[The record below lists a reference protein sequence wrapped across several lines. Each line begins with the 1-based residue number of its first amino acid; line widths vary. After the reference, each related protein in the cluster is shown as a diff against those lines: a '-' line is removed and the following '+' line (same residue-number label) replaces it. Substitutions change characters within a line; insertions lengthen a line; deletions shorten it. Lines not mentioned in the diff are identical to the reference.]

1 MKDKRISLRFRAD
14 NERDMETWKM
24 LEEMAQKKN
33 ASKNSVAIE
42 LILSG
47 STKRNVDDVLAERI
61 AELVADKLT
70 NKLTMQT
77 GSSVSNGAIVSGDGR
92 DEDHDETKSNQ
103 TNRNCSGRMHSISS
117 IYLDRHHNDAR
128 RIYVA

>member
-1 MKDKRISLRFRAD
+1 
-14 NERDMETWKM
+14 M

-47 STKRNVDDVLAERI
+47 STKQEVDDALAERI
-61 AELVADKLT
+61 AELIADKLT
-70 NKLTMQT
+70 DQLSMPT

-92 DEDHDETKSNQ
+92 DEDHDETKSQ
-103 TNRNCSGRMHSISS
+103 SDEPELLGEDA
-117 IYLDRHHNDAR
+117 LDFLD
-128 RIYVA
+128 IFG

>member
-14 NERDMETWKM
+14 NERDMEAWKM

-47 STKRNVDDVLAERI
+47 SAKRDADDALAERI
-61 AELVADKLT
+61 AELVADKLS
-70 NKLTMQT
+70 NKLPMQT

-92 DEDHDETKSNQ
+92 DEDHDETKSQ
-103 TNRNCSGRMHSISS
+103 SDEPELLGEDA
-117 IYLDRHHNDAR
+117 LDFLDLFG
-128 RIYVA
+128 

>member
-1 MKDKRISLRFRAD
+1 
-14 NERDMETWKM
+14 M

-47 STKRNVDDVLAERI
+47 STKQEVDEALAERI
-61 AELVADKLT
+61 AELIADKLT
-70 NKLTMQT
+70 DQLSMPT

-92 DEDHDETKSNQ
+92 DEDHDETKSQ
-103 TNRNCSGRMHSISS
+103 SDEPELLGEDA
-117 IYLDRHHNDAR
+117 LDFLD
-128 RIYVA
+128 IFG

>member
-47 STKRNVDDVLAERI
+47 STKRNADDVLAERI
-61 AELVADKLT
+61 AELVADKIT
-70 NKLTMQT
+70 NKLTMPT
-77 GSSVSNGAIVSGDGR
+77 ESSVSSGTIVSGDGR
-92 DEDHDETKSNQ
+92 DEDHDETKSQ
-103 TNRNCSGRMHSISS
+103 SDEPVLLGEDA
-117 IYLDRHHNDAR
+117 LDFLDLFG
-128 RIYVA
+128 

>member
-14 NERDMETWKM
+14 NERDMEAWKM

-47 STKRNVDDVLAERI
+47 STKRDADDLLAERI
-61 AELVADKLT
+61 AELVADKIT
-70 NKLTMQT
+70 NKLTMPT
-77 GSSVSNGAIVSGDGR
+77 ESSVSSGTIVSGDGR
-92 DEDHDETKSNQ
+92 DEDHDETKSQ
-103 TNRNCSGRMHSISS
+103 SDEPVLLGEDA
-117 IYLDRHHNDAR
+117 LDFLDLFG
-128 RIYVA
+128 

>member
-1 MKDKRISLRFRAD
+1 
-14 NERDMETWKM
+14 M

-61 AELVADKLT
+61 AELVADKIT
-70 NKLTMQT
+70 NKLTMPT
-77 GSSVSNGAIVSGDGR
+77 ESSVSNGAIVSGDGR
-92 DEDHDETKSNQ
+92 DENHDETKSQ
-103 TNRNCSGRMHSISS
+103 SDEPELLGEDA
-117 IYLDRHHNDAR
+117 LDFLDLFG
-128 RIYVA
+128 

>member
-47 STKRNVDDVLAERI
+47 STKRDADDVFAERI
-61 AELVADKLT
+61 AELVA
-70 NKLTMQT
+70 NKLKDQLSMPT

-92 DEDHDETKSNQ
+92 DEDHDETKSQ
-103 TNRNCSGRMHSISS
+103 SDEPELLGEDA
-117 IYLDRHHNDAR
+117 LDFLDLFG
-128 RIYVA
+128 

>member
-24 LEEMAQKKN
+24 LEEMAQKKD

-42 LILSG
+42 LSLS
-47 STKRNVDDVLAERI
+47 SSAKRDADDALAERI

-77 GSSVSNGAIVSGDGR
+77 GSSVSNGAIVSGDG
-92 DEDHDETKSNQ
+92 
-103 TNRNCSGRMHSISS
+103 I
-117 IYLDRHHNDAR
+117 
-128 RIYVA
+128 

>member
-1 MKDKRISLRFRAD
+1 MKDKRISLRFRVD
-14 NERDMETWKM
+14 NERDMEAWKM

-47 STKRNVDDVLAERI
+47 STKRDADDEFAERI

-70 NKLTMQT
+70 DQLTMQT
-77 GSSVSNGAIVSGDGR
+77 GSSVSNGTIVSGDGR
-92 DEDHDETKSNQ
+92 DEDHDETKSQ
-103 TNRNCSGRMHSISS
+103 SDESGLSS
-117 IYLDRHHNDAR
+117 KVCKFFFTPLSA
-128 RIYVA
+128 A

>member
-1 MKDKRISLRFRAD
+1 
-14 NERDMETWKM
+14 M

-47 STKRNVDDVLAERI
+47 STKQEVDDALAERI
-61 AELVADKLT
+61 AELIADKLT
-70 NKLTMQT
+70 DQLSMPT

-92 DEDHDETKSNQ
+92 DEDHDETKSQ
-103 TNRNCSGRMHSISS
+103 SDEPELLGEDA
-117 IYLDRHHNDAR
+117 LDLLD
-128 RIYVA
+128 IFG

>member
-1 MKDKRISLRFRAD
+1 MFMKDKRISLRFRAD
-14 NERDMETWKM
+14 NERDKEAWKM

-47 STKRNVDDVLAERI
+47 STKRDADDALAERI

-70 NKLTMQT
+70 DKLAMPTV
-77 GSSVSNGAIVSGDGR
+77 SSVSNGVIVSGDGR
-92 DEDHDETKSNQ
+92 DEDYDETKPQSDEPELL
-103 TNRNCSGRMHSISS
+103 GEDA
-117 IYLDRHHNDAR
+117 LDFLDLFG
-128 RIYVA
+128 

>member
-1 MKDKRISLRFRAD
+1 
-14 NERDMETWKM
+14 M

-47 STKRNVDDVLAERI
+47 STKRNADDVLAERI

-77 GSSVSNGAIVSGDGR
+77 GSSVSRGNIVSDDGR
-92 DEDHDETKSNQ
+92 DEDHDETKSQ
-103 TNRNCSGRMHSISS
+103 ADEPELLGEDA
-117 IYLDRHHNDAR
+117 LDFLDLFG
-128 RIYVA
+128 

>member
-14 NERDMETWKM
+14 KERDMETWKM

-47 STKRNVDDVLAERI
+47 STKRDADDALAERI
-61 AELVADKLT
+61 AELVVDKLT
-70 NKLTMQT
+70 DKLTMPAI
-77 GSSVSNGAIVSGDGR
+77 SSTARGVVVSNDGR
-92 DEDHDETKSNQ
+92 EMSHDETKIQ
-103 TNRNCSGRMHSISS
+103 ADEPELLGEDA
-117 IYLDRHHNDAR
+117 LDFLDLFG
-128 RIYVA
+128 

>member
-14 NERDMETWKM
+14 NERDMEAWKM
-24 LEEMAQKKN
+24 LEAMAPEKN

-47 STKRNVDDVLAERI
+47 STKRDADDALAERI

-70 NKLTMQT
+70 NKLTMLT
-77 GSSVSNGAIVSGDGR
+77 VSNVSNGTIVSSDGKE
-92 DEDHDETKSNQ
+92 EDN
-103 TNRNCSGRMHSISS
+103 
-117 IYLDRHHNDAR
+117 
-128 RIYVA
+128 

>member
-1 MKDKRISLRFRAD
+1 
-14 NERDMETWKM
+14 M

-47 STKRNVDDVLAERI
+47 STKQEVDDALAERI
-61 AELVADKLT
+61 AELIADKLT
-70 NKLTMQT
+70 DQLSMPT

-92 DEDHDETKSNQ
+92 DEDHDETKSQ
-103 TNRNCSGRMHSISS
+103 SDEPELLGEDA
-117 IYLDRHHNDAR
+117 LDFLNLFG
-128 RIYVA
+128 

>member
-14 NERDMETWKM
+14 NERDMEAWKM

-47 STKRNVDDVLAERI
+47 STKQEVDDALAERI
-61 AELVADKLT
+61 AELIVDKLT
-70 NKLTMQT
+70 DQLSMPT
-77 GSSVSNGAIVSGDGR
+77 GSSVSNGVIVSGDGR
-92 DEDHDETKSNQ
+92 DEDHDETESQSDEPKLL
-103 TNRNCSGRMHSISS
+103 GEDV
-117 IYLDRHHNDAR
+117 LDFLD
-128 RIYVA
+128 IFG

>member
-1 MKDKRISLRFRAD
+1 MLMKDKRISLRFRAD
-14 NERDMETWKM
+14 NERDMKAWRM

-47 STKRNVDDVLAERI
+47 STKQDADDALAERI

-70 NKLTMQT
+70 DKLPMQT

-92 DEDHDETKSNQ
+92 DEEHDETKPQ
-103 TNRNCSGRMHSISS
+103 ADEPELLGEDA
-117 IYLDRHHNDAR
+117 LDFLDLFG
-128 RIYVA
+128 

>member
-14 NERDMETWKM
+14 NERDMEAWKM

-47 STKRNVDDVLAERI
+47 STKRNADDVLAERI
-61 AELVADKLT
+61 AELVADKIT
-70 NKLTMQT
+70 NKLTMPT
-77 GSSVSNGAIVSGDGR
+77 ESSVSSGTIVSGDGR
-92 DEDHDETKSNQ
+92 DEDHDETKSQ
-103 TNRNCSGRMHSISS
+103 SDEPVLLGEDA
-117 IYLDRHHNDAR
+117 LDFLDLFG
-128 RIYVA
+128 

>member
-1 MKDKRISLRFRAD
+1 MLMKDKRISLRFRAD
-14 NERDMETWKM
+14 NERDMEAWKM

-47 STKRNVDDVLAERI
+47 STKQDADDALAERI

-70 NKLTMQT
+70 DKLPMQT
-77 GSSVSNGAIVSGDGR
+77 GSSVSYGAIVSGVGR
-92 DEDHDETKSNQ
+92 DEEHDETKPQ
-103 TNRNCSGRMHSISS
+103 ADEPELLGEDA
-117 IYLDRHHNDAR
+117 LDFLDLFG
-128 RIYVA
+128 

>member
-14 NERDMETWKM
+14 NERDMEAWKM

-47 STKRNVDDVLAERI
+47 SMKRDADDALAEHI
-61 AELVADKLT
+61 AELIVDKLT
-70 NKLTMQT
+70 DKLTMPAI
-77 GSSVSNGAIVSGDGR
+77 GSTARGVVVSNDGR
-92 DEDHDETKSNQ
+92 EKSHDETKFQ
-103 TNRNCSGRMHSISS
+103 ADEPELLGEDA
-117 IYLDRHHNDAR
+117 LDFLDQFG
-128 RIYVA
+128 